1 MRLEN
6 WDVIDEGLQELES
19 SLQISNKSSTGRII
33 IYYDSFLKTFTKT
46 FHHFKNVFY
55 ESFFLLK
62 FAIFFIPR
70 EKKRNIKHVAGSLMH
85 KLLSGST

>member
-6 WDVIDEGLQELES
+6 WNVIDEVLQELES

-62 FAIFFIPR
+62 FANFLSQ
-70 EKKRNIKHVAGSLMH
+70 EKKTKHKTRCWFINA
-85 KLLSGST
+85 